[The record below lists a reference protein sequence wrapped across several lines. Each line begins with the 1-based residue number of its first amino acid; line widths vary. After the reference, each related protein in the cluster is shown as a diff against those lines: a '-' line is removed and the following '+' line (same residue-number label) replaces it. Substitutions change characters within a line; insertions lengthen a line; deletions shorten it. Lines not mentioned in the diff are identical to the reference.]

1 MPSLLQFLYR
11 ETDHPDAGSLI
22 DFDKARNE
30 FSVSWVV
37 HRYETLPV
45 TIEHCVGE
53 DLYQIV
59 ESCRARLP
67 EMRDKYPNT
76 PPDGFLVFNG
86 AGCEMRRWFE
96 SARPPLLMAQRKQE
110 PGPPMDLA
118 SPTQSSGD
126 ASVAR

>member
-1 MPSLLQFLYR
+1 MPSLLQILYR
-11 ETDHPDAGSLI
+11 DPDAGFSV

-45 TIEHCVGE
+45 TIEYCVGE
-53 DLYQIV
+53 DLDQIV

-96 SARPPLLMAQRKQE
+96 SPRPPLPMAQCKARTGSANL
-110 PGPPMDLA
+110 GPSQPA
-118 SPTQSSGD
+118 
-126 ASVAR
+126 V

>member
-11 ETDHPDAGSLI
+11 EKDHPDAGVSI

-37 HRYETLPV
+37 HRHETLPV

-53 DLYQIV
+53 DLDQIV

-67 EMRDKYPNT
+67 EMREKYPNT

-96 SARPPLLMAQRKQE
+96 SSRPPLLTQRKAANL
-110 PGPPMDLA
+110 GPSQPA
-118 SPTQSSGD
+118 
-126 ASVAR
+126 V